1 MPLQMHF
8 RKADIKDVDL
18 VYEWANDP
26 ITRAQSFSSEP
37 IVYQNH
43 VKWFEGRMSDSNH
56 HMLIF
61 VNEEEAEC
69 GMVRFDLAVD
79 HSLIGVNVAPNQ
91 RGKGYAS
98 HMLKEAVKYIL
109 NESSQPV
116 HAYIKE
122 DNIASIK
129 SFSKAGFEYD
139 RHLVYNNIKSVLYI
153 CK

>member
-1 MPLQMHF
+1 MQF
-8 RKADIKDVDL
+8 RKADSSDVDL
-18 VYEWANDP
+18 IYNWANDP
-26 ITRAQSFSSEP
+26 VTRAQSFSSEP

-43 VKWFEGRMSDSNH
+43 VQWFNRCMDDPGH

-61 VNEEEAEC
+61 VNEEGKDC
-69 GMVRFDLAVD
+69 GMVRFDLAAD
-79 HSLIGVNVAPNQ
+79 HCLIGVNVAPDQ
-91 RGKGYAS
+91 RGRGYAAP
-98 HMLKEAVKYIL
+98 MLKQAIKHI
-109 NESSQPV
+109 SSKTDQPV

-129 SFSKAGFEYD
+129 SFSKAGFEYN